1 MYDRIL
7 DSERG
12 VTGLHRVVEHYR
24 RIYLACEEEDRRFY
38 KSLDL
43 DAAIYAAGHLLR
55 HDGQRHDHART
66 CSGATLDLFT
76 SRLQE
81 RAAHLAGHDA
91 FPAVH
96 ETVVEAAG
104 GSLAPHV
111 LYDAALML
119 SWHLGFEPAEVWL
132 HSGTGKGYLDLGVP
146 EGHEKIT
153 IPVGEL
159 PHAFRELDAWQVED
173 ILCIYKSCFRRI
185 RNGGEVTDQL
195 LRKREHAQGMRCGHP
210 QCTAAC

>member
-12 VTGLHRVVEHYR
+12 RTGLRKVVEHYR
-24 RIYLACEEEDRRFY
+24 RIYVACEEEDRRYY

-43 DAAIYAAGHLLR
+43 DKAIYAAGHLLR
-55 HDGQRHDHART
+55 HDDQRHDHAQT

-76 SRLQE
+76 GRLQA
-81 RAAHLAGHDA
+81 RAAHLAGHDV
-91 FPAVH
+91 FPTVH

-104 GSLAPHV
+104 GSLAPHL

-132 HSGTGKGYLDLGVP
+132 HSGTEKGYLALGVP
-146 EGHEKIT
+146 EGHGKTTVAI
-153 IPVGEL
+153 GEL
-159 PHAFRELDAWQVED
+159 PHIFRELDAWQVED
-173 ILCIYKSCFRRI
+173 ILCIYKRCFRRI

-195 LRKREHAQGMRCGHP
+195 LSKCGNAQGMRCKHP
-210 QCTAAC
+210 QCPAAG

>member
-38 KSLDL
+38 ESLDL
-43 DAAIYAAGHLLR
+43 GKAIYAAGHLLR

-81 RAAHLAGHDA
+81 RSTELAEHKA

-96 ETVVEAAG
+96 ATIAEAAG
-104 GSLAPHV
+104 GSLAPH
-111 LYDAALML
+111 LQYDAALML
-119 SWHLGFEPAEVWL
+119 SWHLGLEPAEVWL
-132 HSGTGKGYLDLGVP
+132 HSGAAKGYLYLGVP
-146 EGHEKIT
+146 EGHEKT
-153 IPVGEL
+153 TVALDEL
-159 PHAFRELDAWQVED
+159 PRAFRELDAWQVED
-173 ILCIYKSCFRRI
+173 ILCIYKLCFRRI
-185 RNGGEVTDQL
+185 RNGGKVTDQL
-195 LRKREHAQGMRCGHP
+195 LRKRENAQGMRCGHP
-210 QCTAAC
+210 HCTAAC